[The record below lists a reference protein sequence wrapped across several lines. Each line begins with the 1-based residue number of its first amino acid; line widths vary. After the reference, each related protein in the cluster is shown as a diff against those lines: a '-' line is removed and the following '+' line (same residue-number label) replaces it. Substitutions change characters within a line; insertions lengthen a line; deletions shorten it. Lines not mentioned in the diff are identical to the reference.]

1 MANQTS
7 PALIVRPAVPADAE
21 ELEKIFYFAHIDAG
35 LHADLSLPQMRL
47 LTTQVLDEAVLGDF
61 RDIEPSFIDR
71 DDRALFVAVDSDNVP
86 YGMTAV
92 VKVDEAAAEIQRVAV
107 DPTRQGGGAAKK
119 LMMQCIDYAI
129 DRWHTRYL
137 ELWTLDHMV
146 AAIGF
151 YRKLGFAETG
161 RPNPGY
167 PEILHPMH
175 FRMPLDSSTAI
186 R

>member
-1 MANQTS
+1 MVDQAR
-7 PALIVRPAVPADAE
+7 PLLIVRPAVPADAE

-47 LTTQVLDEAVLGDF
+47 LTRLLDEAVLGDF
-61 RDIEPSFIDR
+61 RDVEPSFLDR
-71 DDRALFVAVDSDNVP
+71 DDRALFVAVDTDNVP
-86 YGMTAV
+86 YGMTAI
-92 VKVDEAAAEIQRVAV
+92 VKLSEDSAEIQRVAV

-119 LMMQCIDYAI
+119 LMTHSIDYAI

-137 ELWTLDHMV
+137 ELWTMDHMQ
-146 AAIGF
+146 AAVGF
-151 YRKLGFAETG
+151 YRKLGFVETG

-175 FRMPLDSSTAI
+175 FRMPLDSATTIS
-186 R
+186 

>member
-1 MANQTS
+1 MTDIARPS
-7 PALIVRPAVPADAE
+7 PIVRPAVPADAA

-35 LHADLSLPQMRL
+35 LHADLSLPQMQS
-47 LTTQVLDEAVLGDF
+47 LTREVLDAAVLGDF
-61 RDIEPSFIDR
+61 KDIAPSFIDR
-71 DDRALFVAVDSDNVP
+71 DDRALFVAVSADNVP
-86 YGMTAV
+86 FGMTAV
-92 VKVDEAAAEIQRVAV
+92 VKLDDEAAEIQRVAV

-119 LMMQCIDYAI
+119 LMLNCIDYAM
-129 DRWHTRYL
+129 DRWDTRYL
-137 ELWTLDHMV
+137 ELWTLDHMT

-151 YRKLGFAETG
+151 YRKLGFAETD

-175 FRMPLDSSTAI
+175 FRMPLAPTTTI